1 MSYHAAFHLKIISHA
16 EKVPIVPVVDAHL
29 HFVDFIQESDGIRRL
44 VAAMDAGR
52 ITKAVLFGL
61 PVKKKWDAAEK
72 HAPHYYLDDNSR
84 CYYFQGTDE
93 IVAEEFLRLPAKARR
108 RFAPLVCGFN
118 PTDRYAAR
126 DIERMLNK
134 YAFWRGIGE
143 VLCRHDDLTNMT
155 NEETARVNHPAL
167 CDVYELCAS
176 RSLPVLMHQNSTSVS
191 IHDDYEHLDELEE
204 VLLRF
209 PKTTFVWAHCGI
221 SRRVYHKNYH
231 EMVTTLLDRN
241 PHLYVD
247 ISWVVYDDVIS
258 SELEPKKHWL
268 ETISRHPDRFC
279 LGSDLCGHFEH
290 LGKSLAR
297 YNGLLRRLTPRTRN
311 LVASGNAERIW
322 FDRRARRSGARP
334 KP

>member
-1 MSYHAAFHLKIISHA
+1 MSYHAAFHHKITSHA
-16 EKVPIVPVVDAHL
+16 EEVPIVPVVDAHL
-29 HFVDFIQESDGIRRL
+29 HFVDFIQESDGIQRL

-52 ITKAVLFGL
+52 ISKAVLFGL
-61 PVKKKWDAAEK
+61 PVKKKWD
-72 HAPHYYLDDNSR
+72 
-84 CYYFQGTDE
+84 
-93 IVAEEFLRLPAKARR
+93 
-108 RFAPLVCGFN
+108 
-118 PTDRYAAR
+118 
-126 DIERMLNK
+126 K

-155 NEETARVNHPAL
+155 NEETARVNHLAL

-176 RSLPVLMHQNSTSVS
+176 RSLPVLIHQNSTSVS

-231 EMVTTLLDRN
+231 EMVSTLLGRN

-247 ISWVVYDDVIS
+247 ISWIVYDDVIS

-268 ETISRHPDRFC
+268 ETISRHADRFC

-311 LVASGNAERIW
+311 LVASGNPERIW
-322 FDRRARRSGARP
+322 FGRGARRSGARP
-334 KP
+334 RP